1 MYLCCDRMD
10 AKEQRLTAK
19 GETNTNSGILNL
31 INRNYFFLLLLILL
45 TACSNSQ
52 HQLARLPDDAVILAF
67 GDSITYG
74 TGAKK
79 SESYPAIL
87 ESSVNRKVIN
97 AGVPGELSM
106 QGLKRLPK
114 LLDKYHPDLLILCHG
129 GNDILQKE
137 DLAEVESNIRQMIIL
152 AENRN
157 IPVILLGVPKPGLFL
172 NDADLYN
179 NIADN
184 TDVTFIPNL
193 IAKILSDASMKSDP
207 VHPNKTGYREMA
219 FTLADTLQSAGAL

>member
-1 MYLCCDRMD
+1 MIKITR
-10 AKEQRLTAK
+10 QT
-19 GETNTNSGILNL
+19 IP
-31 INRNYFFLLLLILL
+31 LLLLLFL
-45 TACSNSQ
+45 AACNDSQ
-52 HQLARLPDDAVILAF
+52 QQFAKLPDDAIILAF
-67 GDSITYG
+67 GDSLTYG
-74 TGAKK
+74 TGANKG
-79 SESYPAIL
+79 ESYSAVLEIL
-87 ESSVNRKVIN
+87 VNRKVIN

-137 DLAEVESNIRQMIIL
+137 DLAEAEANIRQMIIL

-179 NIADN
+179 NIAEN

-193 IAKILSDASMKSDP
+193 IAKVLSDASMKSDP
-207 VHPNKTGYREMA
+207 VHPNNAGYSKMA
-219 FTLADTLQSAGAL
+219 STLADTLKNSGAL

>member
-1 MYLCCDRMD
+1 MIKIICQTYR
-10 AKEQRLTAK
+10 
-19 GETNTNSGILNL
+19 
-31 INRNYFFLLLLILL
+31 LLLLIFLS
-45 TACSNSQ
+45 ACSTSQ
-52 HQLARLPDDAVILAF
+52 QQLAPLPDDAVILAF
-67 GDSITYG
+67 GNSITYG
-74 TGAKK
+74 TGAMKG
-79 SESYPAIL
+79 ESYPAVL
-87 ESSVNRKVIN
+87 EIIVNRKVIN

-137 DLAEVESNIRQMIIL
+137 NLAEAEANIRQMIIL

-179 NIADN
+179 DIANN
-184 TDVTFIPNL
+184 TEVTYIPNL

-207 VHPNKTGYREMA
+207 VHPNNSGYSKMA
-219 FTLADTLQSAGAL
+219 TVLADTLRNSGAL